1 MWNLVLSGT
10 SWASTMIGIF
20 QDDFPMFHFRRHI
33 SDFNILNHYKGSY
46 WLRDLNI
53 IFNLLHFCSDMKNR
67 GCWKVFI
74 WSLKQ
79 LNNTLPSKLILLS
92 LPFLKLINSVRMHSL
107 GWRSLTWTF
116 ETLPVIL
123 LRLFFLH
130 LGMLHLPI
138 FKGNTFLWHKP
149 IRKMWIKKVELS
161 NKCFGLDLCFFFTN
175 HYT

>member
-1 MWNLVLSGT
+1 MWNLILSGT

-20 QDDFPMFHFRRHI
+20 QDDFPMFHFRRRI

-53 IFNLLHFCSDMKNR
+53 IFNLIHFCSDMKNR

-92 LPFLKLINSVRMHSL
+92 LPFLKLMNSVTEDAFPGMEKFDLNFWNTTSDSSQVIFPSP
-107 GWRSLTWTF
+107 GNASLTN
-116 ETLPVIL
+116 I
-123 LRLFFLH
+123 
-130 LGMLHLPI
+130 
-138 FKGNTFLWHKP
+138 
-149 IRKMWIKKVELS
+149 
-161 NKCFGLDLCFFFTN
+161 
-175 HYT
+175 